1 MMLLFV
7 AFAAILTVTFGVVTV
22 TTGSSRNQ
30 RVIERRYQ
38 GIRASA
44 NEDGGGDA
52 HAAVLLKLAPASS
65 AEGIDALLQRFQ
77 FIKGLEVKIIQA
89 DVKGS
94 PAKFIGIAA
103 VMAIVGAAAVS
114 LWFNYPL
121 VELIVGL
128 AFGFA
133 PFGYLSFKRSR
144 RLKKFDNALADAI
157 DMMSRALR
165 AGHAMTASINIVA
178 EQSLE
183 PVRSEFAE
191 VFKQQN
197 FGLPIRDAMQQ
208 MLDRVPSPDLRVVVT
223 GILVQKETGGN
234 LAEILDRT
242 ANTIRE
248 RLKIQGEI
256 RTHTAQGRLT
266 GYILCALPVVMLLII
281 NWINPGY
288 SNVLV
293 ETPTGHMICYIGIA
307 LLITGGLIIRA
318 IINGI
323 EV

>member
-1 MMLLFV
+1 MFLLI
-7 AFAAILTVTFGVVTV
+7 AFAAILTVTFGTV
-22 TTGSSRNQ
+22 AIATASSRSQ
-30 RVIERRYQ
+30 RVIERRYI
-38 GIRASA
+38 GIRASN
-44 NEDGGGDA
+44 NEEGGGDA
-52 HAAVLLKLAPASS
+52 QAAVLLKLAPASS
-65 AEGIDALLQRFQ
+65 AEGIDALLHRFPIIQ
-77 FIKGLEVKIIQA
+77 AMEKQIIQA
-89 DVKGS
+89 DAKGT
-94 PAKFIGIAA
+94 PAKFIAIAG
-103 VMAIVGAAAVS
+103 VMSLVGAAVIS
-114 LWFNYPL
+114 IWFPIPL
-121 VELIVGL
+121 AQLGMAL
-128 AFGFA
+128 AFGYA
-133 PFGYLSFKRSR
+133 PFGYLTFTRSR
-144 RLKKFDNALADAI
+144 RLKKFDNCLADAV
-157 DMMSRALR
+157 DMMARSLR
-165 AGHAMTASINIVA
+165 AGHAMTAAINIVA
-178 EQSLE
+178 EQSQE
-183 PVRSEFAE
+183 PIRSEFAE

-234 LAEILDRT
+234 LAEILDRI

-288 SNVLV
+288 SNVLI

-307 LLITGGLIIRA
+307 LLMIGALIIRA

>member
-1 MMLLFV
+1 MMLFL
-7 AFAAILTVTFGVVTV
+7 AFGGILAVTFGGVALFTASS
-22 TTGSSRNQ
+22 GSQ
-30 RVIERRYQ
+30 RVIERRYL
-38 GIRASA
+38 GIRAS
-44 NEDGGGDA
+44 NGEGGGSNE
-52 HAAVLLKLAPASS
+52 AAVLLKLEPSNS

-77 FIKGLEVKIIQA
+77 LIRWMEIQIIQA

-94 PAKFIGIAA
+94 PAKFIGISA
-103 VMAIVGAAAVS
+103 V
-114 LWFNYPL
+114 LL
-121 VELIVGL
+121 VAGGVVTSFWVQVFLVQLVVALI
-128 AFGFA
+128 FA
-133 PFGYLSFKRSR
+133 YMPFAYLGFKRSR
-144 RLKKFDNALADAI
+144 RLKKFDNCLADAV

-165 AGHAMTASINIVA
+165 AGHAMTAAINIVA

-266 GYILCALPVVMLLII
+266 GYILCSLPVVMLLII
-281 NWINPGY
+281 NWLNPGY
-288 SNVLV
+288 SDVLV
-293 ETPTGHMICYIGIA
+293 QTPTGHMICYVGVT
-307 LLITGGLIIRA
+307 LLIIGGLIIRA

>member
-1 MMLLFV
+1 MLLFL
-7 AFAAILTVTFGVVTV
+7 AFGGILAVTFGAVALVSASS
-22 TTGSSRNQ
+22 GSQ
-30 RVIERRYQ
+30 RAIERRYL
-38 GIRASA
+38 GIRAS
-44 NEDGGGDA
+44 NGETSGDDS
-52 HAAVLLKLAPASS
+52 AAILLKLEPVGSTQ
-65 AEGIDALLQRFQ
+65 GIDALLHQ
-77 FIKGLEVKIIQA
+77 FPIIRALEKQIIQA

-94 PAKFIGIAA
+94 PAKFIGIGAGMMVAGGVVVSIWVQVPLIQIGVAA
-103 VMAIVGAAAVS
+103 V
-114 LWFNYPL
+114 
-121 VELIVGL
+121 
-128 AFGFA
+128 
-133 PFGYLSFKRSR
+133 FGYLPFLYLKLMRSR
-144 RLKKFDNALADAI
+144 RMKKFDNCLADAV

-165 AGHAMTASINIVA
+165 AGHAMNAAINIVA

-256 RTHTAQGRLT
+256 RTHTAQGRMT
-266 GYILCALPVVMLLII
+266 GYILCALPVVMLLAI

-288 SNVLV
+288 SDVLIN
-293 ETPTGHMICYIGIA
+293 TATGHTICYVGVA
-307 LLITGGLIIRA
+307 LLVTGGLIIRA

>member
-1 MMLLFV
+1 MLLFI
-7 AFAAILTVTFGVVTV
+7 AFGGILAVTFGAVALLSSSS
-22 TTGSSRNQ
+22 GSQ
-30 RVIERRYQ
+30 RAIERRYQ
-38 GIRASA
+38 GIRAS
-44 NEDGGGDA
+44 NQDNKGGDDN
-52 HAAVLLKLAPASS
+52 AAVLLKLEPVSTS
-65 AEGIDALLQRFQ
+65 EGIDALLQRFQ
-77 FIKGLEVKIIQA
+77 IIRSLEKQIIQA

-94 PAKFIGIAA
+94 PAKFIGISA
-103 VMAIVGAAAVS
+103 VMMVVGGVLVS
-114 LWFNYPL
+114 FWVRVPL
-121 VELIVGL
+121 VQGGVAL
-128 AFGFA
+128 AFGYA
-133 PFGYLSFKRSR
+133 PFGYLGFKRSR
-144 RLKKFDNALADAI
+144 RLKKFDNCLADAV

-165 AGHAMTASINIVA
+165 AGDAMTAAINIVA

-208 MLDRVPSPDLRVVVT
+208 MLDRIPSPDLRVVVT

-266 GYILCALPVVMLLII
+266 GYILCALPIVMLLVI

-288 SNVLV
+288 SDVLV
-293 ETPTGHMICYIGIA
+293 DTPTGHMICYIGVG
-307 LLITGGLIIRA
+307 LLILGGLIIRA